1 MSQHETFVREAVRLA
16 KNNRERGSRPFAAV
30 LVVDGQ
36 VVSTG
41 VNDVVQSND
50 PTLHAEMEAVRAAS
64 RNLGRPDLRGSIV
77 YASGHPCPMCLA
89 AMVIAG
95 VDAVYYAFD
104 NDDAE
109 PYGFS
114 SKAAYQKLPVTGAP
128 APAALRCT
136 LRRPR
141 AVGERRRRQQLGMP

>member
-1 MSQHETFVREAVRLA
+1 MSQHEIFLREAVRLA
-16 KNNRERGSRPFAAV
+16 KNNRERGGRPFAAV

-36 VVSTG
+36 IVSTG

-50 PTLHAEMEAVRAAS
+50 PTMHAEMETVCAAS
-64 RNLGRPDLRGSIV
+64 RHLGRPDLGGSIV

-89 AMVIAG
+89 VMVIAG

-114 SKAAYQKLPVTGAP
+114 SKETYQKLRLSLEPPPLPLIRLDLGLSPVELYGT
-128 APAALRCT
+128 
-136 LRRPR
+136 
-141 AVGERRRRQQLGMP
+141 

>member
-1 MSQHETFVREAVRLA
+1 MSQHETFLREALRLA

-36 VVSTG
+36 VVSMG

-50 PTLHAEMEAVRAAS
+50 PTMHAEIEAVRAAS

-95 VDAVYYAFD
+95 VDTVYYAFD

-114 SKAAYQKLPVTGAP
+114 SKAAYQKLRLSLEPPPLPLIRLDLGVSPVELYGA
-128 APAALRCT
+128 
-136 LRRPR
+136 
-141 AVGERRRRQQLGMP
+141 

>member
-1 MSQHETFVREAVRLA
+1 MREAVRLA

-30 LVVDGQ
+30 LVVEGEA
-36 VVSTG
+36 VSTG

-50 PTLHAEMEAVRAAS
+50 PTTHAEMEAVRAAS
-64 RNLGRPDLRGSIV
+64 RNLGRPDLRGGIV

-114 SKAAYQKLPVTGAP
+114 SKAAYQKLRLSLEPPPLPLIRLDLGLSPAELYGA
-128 APAALRCT
+128 
-136 LRRPR
+136 
-141 AVGERRRRQQLGMP
+141 

>member
-1 MSQHETFVREAVRLA
+1 MSQHETFLREAVRLA
-16 KNNRERGSRPFAAV
+16 KSNRERGSRPFAAV
-30 LVVDGQ
+30 LVVEGDA
-36 VVSTG
+36 VSTG

-50 PTLHAEMEAVRAAS
+50 PTTHAEMEAVRAAS
-64 RNLGRPDLRGSIV
+64 RNLGRADLRGSIV

-114 SKAAYQKLPVTGAP
+114 SKAAYQKLRLSLEPPPLPLIRLDLGLSP
-128 APAALRCT
+128 ADLYSA
-136 LRRPR
+136 
-141 AVGERRRRQQLGMP
+141 